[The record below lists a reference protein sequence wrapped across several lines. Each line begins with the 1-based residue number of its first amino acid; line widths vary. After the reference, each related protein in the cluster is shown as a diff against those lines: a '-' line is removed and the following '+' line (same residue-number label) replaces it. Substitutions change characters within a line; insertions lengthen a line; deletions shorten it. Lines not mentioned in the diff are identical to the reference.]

1 MTNRKQ
7 YQKARAVLQ
16 SLIQGL
22 DLETG
27 VEPPKDAIVN
37 RIELNRSMLVA
48 LTAPDQS
55 TTSNSV
61 TGQASRRERE

>member
-7 YQKARAVLQ
+7 YQNARVVLQ

-22 DLETG
+22 DPDMG

-37 RIELNRSMLVA
+37 RVELNRSMLVA
-48 LTAPDQS
+48 VTAPDQR